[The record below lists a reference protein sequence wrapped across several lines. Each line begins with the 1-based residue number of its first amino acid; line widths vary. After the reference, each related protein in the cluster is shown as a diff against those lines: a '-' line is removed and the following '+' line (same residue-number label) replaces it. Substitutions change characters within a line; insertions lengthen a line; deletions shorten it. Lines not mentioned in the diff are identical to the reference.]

1 MTRPYLPALGAALT
15 LTAGMAGLALLPVG
29 ANPISYYLPE

>member
-1 MTRPYLPALGAALT
+1 MTRSYLPAPYLSAVGAALT

-29 ANPISYYLPE
+29 AKPIS